1 MIKLLIMRLLHN
13 DIFLAD
19 YRTAFKYPTC
29 EILKDLA
36 VVSYFHGTSF
46 QNKLHKK
53 LNGDDFHA

>member
-19 YRTAFKYPTC
+19 YKAAIKYPTS

-36 VVSYFHGTSF
+36 VVSYLCGT
-46 QNKLHKK
+46 
-53 LNGDDFHA
+53 